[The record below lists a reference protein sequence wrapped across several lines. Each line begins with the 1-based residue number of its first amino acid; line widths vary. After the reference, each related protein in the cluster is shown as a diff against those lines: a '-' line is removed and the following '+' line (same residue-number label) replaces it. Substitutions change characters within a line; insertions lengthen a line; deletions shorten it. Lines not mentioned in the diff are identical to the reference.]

1 MKIKHSYIVL
11 HISLYLSYWLL
22 FNFFFYFFLTTE
34 DYILQG
40 ERPHHHF
47 FKFCCLTLNRAILQ
61 LRILI
66 FISYFKHTFKL
77 HDS

>member
-22 FNFFFYFFLTTE
+22 FNFLIFFLTTE
-34 DYILQG
+34 DYILQR

-47 FKFCCLTLNRAILQ
+47 IKFCCLTLNRAILQ
-61 LRILI
+61 LRILTS
-66 FISYFKHTFKL
+66 ISYFKHTFKL